1 MRIDIA
7 PLVRGAANEALF
19 ARAAAAARRR
29 RRIIEIT
36 MSRRC
41 LALIAAAVFV
51 TAACAPRTEVQS
63 RPPLPA
69 APHPA
74 AEGPSVAAVRS
85 SGRLRVAADLSIP
98 PAAFR
103 DASGPRGFDVDLVR
117 LVAQAL
123 GVRIEITDTPAAAM
137 REAFPPNA
145 DLAAGA
151 LSEGMVP
158 GVATDAYGDAAPAIV
173 WSGKTSGSGIVALRG
188 RRVAAALGSPGERL
202 ARGAGATLVTTYL
215 PEQSLALVADGRVDA
230 AIADGPEALGFVSG
244 RAGLRTS
251 AAGGPAVPLVLIA
264 RPDAADLAAYASAVI
279 RELRSGDG
287 LRQLRRRWHF

>member
-1 MRIDIA
+1 
-7 PLVRGAANEALF
+7 
-19 ARAAAAARRR
+19 
-29 RRIIEIT
+29 

-51 TAACAPRTEVQS
+51 AAACAPRTAVLS

-85 SGRLRVAADLSIP
+85 SGRLRVAADLSVP
-98 PAAFR
+98 PVAFR

-117 LVAQAL
+117 LVARSL
-123 GVRIEITDTPAAAM
+123 GVRVEIADTPAAAM

-158 GVATDAYGDAAPAIV
+158 GVATDAYGDAAAAIV
-173 WSGKTSGSGIVALRG
+173 WSGKTSGNGIAALRG

-264 RPDAADLAAYASAVI
+264 RPDAADLAVYASAVI

-287 LRQLRRRWHF
+287 LRQLRRRWHL